1 MRTISA
7 LFLIAAIV
15 QSLPSIAQTRA
26 NKYEVEIL
34 RNPNAG
40 GKDTR
45 EVNAILIFEKDGIKV
60 QSRRKS
66 EVFKTFS
73 YANIDRVEHTFSKKP
88 KFSISDGMA
97 VAMTVLTGL
106 PIFLL
111 TRTKEKHWLTIVS
124 DDDFAV
130 LKIENDNYRLI
141 KLEFATKKIE
151 VANINEDK
159 E

>member
-1 MRTISA
+1 
-7 LFLIAAIV
+7 
-15 QSLPSIAQTRA
+15 
-26 NKYEVEIL
+26 
-34 RNPNAG
+34 
-40 GKDTR
+40 
-45 EVNAILIFEKDGIKV
+45 
-60 QSRRKS
+60 
-66 EVFKTFS
+66 
-73 YANIDRVEHTFSKKP
+73 
-88 KFSISDGMA
+88 MA